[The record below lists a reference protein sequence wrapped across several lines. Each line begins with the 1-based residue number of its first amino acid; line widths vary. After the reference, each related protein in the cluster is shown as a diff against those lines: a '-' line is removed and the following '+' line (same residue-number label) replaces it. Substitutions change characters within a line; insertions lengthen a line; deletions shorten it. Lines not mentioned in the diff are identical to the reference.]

1 MKRLFLILCF
11 VILIFPL
18 ASADNETC
26 QRFRS
31 HGHNYADLEDVSIN
45 TDDDVV
51 IIRHNDH
58 SSGSVKIV
66 HGDELYVDGHRVEL
80 DQQQQKL
87 VRNYYER
94 ALEMTEY
101 AEDIGLAGAE
111 VGIEGAKIG
120 LRAAGKALSLI
131 FTDYDEEDFE
141 REIERESKKIEA
153 KADKLED
160 KADKLEDMASELEDL
175 QDQLKDGIP
184 ALEVLVWF

>member
-31 HGHNYADLEDVSIN
+31 HDHNYVHLEDVSI
-45 TDDDVV
+45 DIDEDVV
-51 IIRHNDH
+51 IIRRNDH
-58 SSGSVKIV
+58 GSVSVKITD
-66 HGDELYVDGHRVEL
+66 GDELYIDGHRVEL
-80 DQQQQKL
+80 DPQQQKL
-87 VRNYYER
+87 VRDYYKR

-101 AEDIGLAGAE
+101 AKDIGLAGAE

-141 REIERESKKIEA
+141 REIERETKKIEA
-153 KADKLED
+153 KAAKLED
-160 KADKLEDMASELEDL
+160 RADKLEEMASDLEDL
-175 QDQLKDGIP
+175 QEQLADEIP
-184 ALEVLVWF
+184 ALDELDWF

>member
-18 ASADNETC
+18 VSADDETC

-31 HGHNYADLEDVSIN
+31 HDHNYAHLEDVSIE
-45 TDDDVV
+45 TDVDVV

-58 SSGSVKIV
+58 GSVSVKIA
-66 HGDELYVDGHRVEL
+66 HGDELYIDGHRVEL

-87 VRNYYER
+87 VGKYYKR
-94 ALEMTEY
+94 VMEMTEY

-111 VGIEGAKIG
+111 VGIEGAKVG

-141 REIERESKKIEA
+141 REINRETKKIEA
-153 KADKLED
+153 KAAKLED
-160 KADKLEDMASELEDL
+160 KADKLEEMASELEDL
-175 QDQLKDGIP
+175 QEQLKEEIP
-184 ALEVLVWF
+184 ALHDLDWF